1 VADLRPPPPNF
12 RAFSRH
18 ATPAAGENISAASE
32 LQQRVKELEA
42 EVQGLEEQAA
52 AYEDTPPVRMSS
64 QTAGA
69 VRSQAAIE
77 LSNVLAE
84 TPRGDAEEVRSQEA
98 IELSTTHKVEIST
111 TPEQPAPELTP
122 EQPNAQ
128 RFDAQTAIPF
138 LCMLL
143 IWLIPGLVLLPMG
156 LDVKGV
162 TSNATPFVPLVAPC
176 KVTAVQHFRVGKD
189 ESCQDKAPQYIKSCD
204 CVACGDSS
212 GYPLSHHPGNG
223 DLGHHRMLCRDFYTY
238 TFDNDQETGLKSV
251 ECSCRKLWDECKVNS
266 TSQAPPRYQVG
277 SLVQCWKPRTTP
289 LSGPTPPLPQC
300 LDDRCYQTWDPT
312 VKFSHMDNYG
322 TSLMIAGA
330 VLLPLGFLC
339 ALCAFFSDPVEGQ
352 GDGGGDGG
360 GYYGG
365 DGGDGGG
372 GGGGDGG
379 GGGGGD

>member
-1 VADLRPPPPNF
+1 MAKTNL
-12 RAFSRH
+12 
-18 ATPAAGENISAASE
+18 SAASV

-42 EVQGLEEQAA
+42 EVEGLEEQAA
-52 AYEDTPPVRMSS
+52 AYEDKPPVRMSS
-64 QTAGA
+64 QTGED
-69 VRSQAAIE
+69 VRSPAAIE
-77 LSNVLAE
+77 LSNVSE
-84 TPRGDAEEVRSQEA
+84 TPRGDAEEVSSKAA
-98 IELSTTHKVEIST
+98 IELSTTNKVEIST
-111 TPEQPAPELTP
+111 TPEQAPELTSEQAPELTP
-122 EQPNAQ
+122 VQPPELAPDQ
-128 RFDAQTAIPF
+128 ASAGRRKDASEFFAI
-138 LCMLL
+138 LCVCML
-143 IWLIPGLVLLPMG
+143 PGIVMLPIG
-156 LDVKGV
+156 LDVKAV
-162 TSNATPFVPLVAPC
+162 TSNATPFVPLVKLC
-176 KVTAVQHFRVGKD
+176 KITAVQHFRIGKD
-189 ESCQDKAPQYIKSCD
+189 DSCQEKAPQYIKHCD
-204 CVACGDSS
+204 CVACE
-212 GYPLSHHPGNG
+212 GYPESHIPGGGN
-223 DLGHHRMLCRDFYTY
+223 LGHHRLLCRDFYTY

-277 SLVQCWKPRTTP
+277 ALAQCWKPRTTP

-312 VKFSHMDNYG
+312 VKFSDMDKYG